1 MSFLSLW
8 KRIFGIDS
16 KSPREQFKES
26 YNKGVIRRVNPTS
39 YQEGRHDQEG
49 IIEPGKTVLAEEE
62 GEIVLTKYEPADHL
76 PEKLSDA
83 EVTHIKAK
91 RARTAKG
98 RYKGDD
104 KSTPDVNEAWEGG
117 KSPKKKSTKKK
128 GKAKKK

>member
-8 KRIFGIDS
+8 KRIFGVDS

-26 YNKGVIRRVNPTS
+26 YNKGVIRRINPQS
-39 YQEGRHDQEG
+39 YQEGSHDQEG
-49 IIEPGKTVLAEEE
+49 VIDPGKTVLAEEE

-98 RYKGDD
+98 R
-104 KSTPDVNEAWEGG
+104 
-117 KSPKKKSTKKK
+117 
-128 GKAKKK
+128 

>member
-8 KRIFGIDS
+8 KRIFGVDS

-26 YNKGVIRRVNPTS
+26 YSKGVIRKINPQS
-39 YQEGRHDQEG
+39 YQEGSHDQEG
-49 IIEPGKTVLAEEE
+49 VIDPGKTVLAEEE

-117 KSPKKKSTKKK
+117 KAPKKKDKKK
-128 GKAKKK
+128 KKKKKK

>member
-8 KRIFGIDS
+8 KRIFGVDS

-26 YNKGVIRRVNPTS
+26 YEAGVIRRVNPQS
-39 YQEGRHDQEG
+39 YQEGSHDQEEIAEEKEG
-49 IIEPGKTVLAEEE
+49 EVVLA
-62 GEIVLTKYEPADHL
+62 KYDPAEHL
-76 PEKLSDA
+76 PESLSEA
-83 EVTHIKAK
+83 EVTDIKAK

>member
-8 KRIFGIDS
+8 KRIFGVDS

-26 YNKGVIRRVNPTS
+26 YNKGVIRIINPQS
-39 YQEGRHDQEG
+39 YQEGAHDQEG
-49 IIEPGKTVLAEEE
+49 VIEPGKTVLAEEE
-62 GEIVLTKYEPADHL
+62 GEVVLTKYEPADHL

-91 RARTAKG
+91 RARTAEG
-98 RYKGDD
+98 QYKGDD

-117 KSPKKKSTKKK
+117 KAPKKKS
-128 GKAKKK
+128 KAKKKK

>member
-8 KRIFGIDS
+8 KRIFGVDS

-26 YNKGVIRRVNPTS
+26 YNKGVIRRINPQS
-39 YQEGRHDQEG
+39 YQEGSHDQEG
-49 IIEPGKTVLAEEE
+49 VIDPGKTVLAEEE

-117 KSPKKKSTKKK
+117 KAPKKKAAKKK
-128 GKAKKK
+128 GKTKKK

>member
-8 KRIFGIDS
+8 KRIFGVDS

-26 YNKGVIRRVNPTS
+26 YSKGVIRKINPQS
-39 YQEGRHDQEG
+39 YQEGSHDQEG
-49 IIEPGKTVLAEEE
+49 VIDPGKTVLAEEE

-117 KSPKKKSTKKK
+117 KAPKKKDKKK
-128 GKAKKK
+128 KKKK